1 MAMECPIF
9 TLNSHLISIYFKKV
23 YFILIIKKNLN
34 TFFEAVV
41 GCEMEFNQG
50 RKKMDKRNISK
61 VDLRESTCPLTD
73 KSQKELRH

>member
-1 MAMECPIF
+1 MECPIF

-34 TFFEAVV
+34 SFFEEVV

-61 VDLRESTCPLTD
+61 VDLRESTCPLTV

>member
-1 MAMECPIF
+1 MECPIF
-9 TLNSHLISIYFKKV
+9 TLNSHLNSIYFKKV

-34 TFFEAVV
+34 TFFEEVV
-41 GCEMEFNQG
+41 GCEMEFHQG